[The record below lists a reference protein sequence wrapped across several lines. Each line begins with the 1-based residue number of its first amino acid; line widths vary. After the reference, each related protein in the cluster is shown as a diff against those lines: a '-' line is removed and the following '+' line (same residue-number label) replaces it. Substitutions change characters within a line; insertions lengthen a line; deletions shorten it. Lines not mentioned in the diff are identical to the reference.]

1 MKKIDLAMFTLT
13 QFVCL
18 TEREMCDVKITENA
32 ENDFT
37 IEYHLEDPLD
47 GFGYSVRITEQKD
60 TYTFDVYES
69 VYGDTRTV
77 VYGKDLQYLYT
88 LEEVEDITAADYK
101 DYISSYIY

>member
-1 MKKIDLAMFTLT
+1 MNNLDLAMFTLT

-18 TEREMCDVKITENA
+18 TEKEMCDVVITENA

-37 IEYHLEDPLD
+37 IDYHLEDPFD
-47 GFGYSVRITEQKD
+47 GFGYSVRITEQED

-69 VYGDTRTV
+69 VYGDKRTV

-88 LEEVEDITAADYK
+88 LEEVEEITAADYK